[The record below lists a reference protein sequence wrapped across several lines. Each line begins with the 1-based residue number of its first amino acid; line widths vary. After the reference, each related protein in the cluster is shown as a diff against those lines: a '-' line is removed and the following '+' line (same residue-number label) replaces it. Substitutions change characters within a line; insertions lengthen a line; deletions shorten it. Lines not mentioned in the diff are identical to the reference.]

1 MTQTEGQSQG
11 SATDTGRWPSR
22 DEAWAFMCEWVQS
35 ESLRRHMRAVEA
47 AMGAYAAR
55 FGEDVECWRVV
66 GVLHDFDYERH
77 PTLDQHPQDGAATL
91 RERGYS
97 EELIQTIL
105 SHADHLALPRDTP
118 MKRALFAVDEVTGFA
133 SAVALVRPE
142 KKIATVTP
150 QAFKKK
156 MKDKAFA
163 RAVSRDD
170 MTHGA
175 ELLGVSLDEHIQIVV
190 DAMAAIAPELG
201 LAGVEAPPQSAQSA
215 QEGA

>member
-1 MTQTEGQSQG
+1 MTQTDEQPQDG
-11 SATDTGRWPSR
+11 AADTGRWPSR
-22 DEAWAFMCEWVQS
+22 EEAWALMCEYVQS

-47 AMGAYAAR
+47 AMGAYAGR
-55 FGEDVECWRVV
+55 FGEDVERWRVV
-66 GVLHDFDYERH
+66 GILHDFDYERH
-77 PTLDQHPQDGAATL
+77 PTLDQHPQDGAPIL

-133 SAVALVRPE
+133 GAVALVRPD
-142 KKIATVTP
+142 KTIATVTP
-150 QAFKKK
+150 QSFKKK

-170 MTHGA
+170 MVHGA
-175 ELLGVSLDEHIQIVV
+175 ELLGVPLEEHVQIVV
-190 DAMAAIAPELG
+190 AAMTAVAPELG
-201 LAGVEAPPQSAQSA
+201 LAGVQPQSQP

>member
-1 MTQTEGQSQG
+1 MTQTEGQAQG
-11 SATDTGRWPSR
+11 SVTDTGRWPSR
-22 DEAWAFMCEWVQS
+22 EEAWAFMCEWVQS

-55 FGEDVECWRVV
+55 FGEDVERWRVV
-66 GVLHDFDYERH
+66 GILHDFDYERH
-77 PTLDQHPQDGAATL
+77 PTLDQHPQDGARYL

-97 EELIQTIL
+97 EELIGAIL
-105 SHADHLALPRDTP
+105 SHADHLALERDTP
-118 MKRALFAVDEVTGFA
+118 LKRALFAVDEVTGFA
-133 SAVALVRPE
+133 GAVALVRPE

-150 QAFKKK
+150 QSFKKK

-170 MTHGA
+170 ITHGA
-175 ELLGVSLDEHIQIVV
+175 ELLGVSLDEHIQVVV
-190 DAMAAIAPELG
+190 DAMAAVAPELG
-201 LAGVEAPPQSAQSA
+201 LAGVSAPVGAP

>member
-1 MTQTEGQSQG
+1 MTQTEQQAQEG
-11 SATDTGRWPSR
+11 ATDSGCWPDR
-22 DEAWAFMCEWVQS
+22 EEAWAFMCEYVQS

-55 FGEDVECWRVV
+55 FGEDVERWRVV
-66 GVLHDFDYERH
+66 GILHDFDYERH
-77 PTLDQHPQDGAATL
+77 PTLDQHPQDGASIL
-91 RERGYS
+91 RGRGFS
-97 EELIQTIL
+97 EELIAAIL

-133 SAVALVRPE
+133 GAVALVRPD
-142 KKIATVTP
+142 KTIATVTP
-150 QAFKKK
+150 QSFKKK

-170 MTHGA
+170 MIQGA
-175 ELLGVSLDEHIQIVV
+175 ELLGVTFDEHVQIVI
-190 DAMAAIAPELG
+190 DAMTAIAPELG
-201 LAGVEAPPQSAQSA
+201 LAGTVSQS

>member
-1 MTQTEGQSQG
+1 MTQTEGQSQA

-22 DEAWAFMCEWVQS
+22 EEAWTFMCEWVQS

-47 AMGAYAAR
+47 AMGAYAVR
-55 FGEDVECWRVV
+55 FGEDVERWRVV
-66 GVLHDFDYERH
+66 GILHDFDYERH
-77 PTLDQHPQDGAATL
+77 PTLDQHPQDGARYL
-91 RERGYS
+91 RERDYS
-97 EELIQTIL
+97 EELIGAIL
-105 SHADHLALPRDTP
+105 SHADHLSLARDTP
-118 MKRALFAVDEVTGFA
+118 LKRTLFAVDEVTGFA
-133 SAVALVRPE
+133 GAVALVRPE

-150 QAFKKK
+150 QSFKKK

-190 DAMAAIAPELG
+190 DAMATIAPELG
-201 LAGVEAPPQSAQSA
+201 LAGVPAPAQTP